1 MNTILVK
8 LEVDNE
14 FLSVDVDFGKK
25 KLRNVLLKKLSNQ
38 SHLLVTIHNWPITGN
53 LQIVHFQTW
62 SQTSNRIS
70 QVFFVISLKW
80 QTRLILFKSNI
91 NERNQK
97 HFQKGSLTFRKCHS
111 KRIEPLNQFLSDV
124 SDLDHLPSEQNWFKI
139 FWLNPYKQ
147 ELLL

>member
-1 MNTILVK
+1 MDTILVT

-25 KLRNVLLKKLSNQ
+25 KLRNVLLKKKLSNR
-38 SHLLVTIHNWPITGN
+38 SHLLVTIHNWPNTGN

-70 QVFFVISLKW
+70 QVFFAISLKW
-80 QTRLILFKSNI
+80 QTRLIESSLKAISTK
-91 NERNQK
+91 E
-97 HFQKGSLTFRKCHS
+97 KGSLTFRKCHS

-139 FWLNPYKQ
+139 FWLNPYIQ